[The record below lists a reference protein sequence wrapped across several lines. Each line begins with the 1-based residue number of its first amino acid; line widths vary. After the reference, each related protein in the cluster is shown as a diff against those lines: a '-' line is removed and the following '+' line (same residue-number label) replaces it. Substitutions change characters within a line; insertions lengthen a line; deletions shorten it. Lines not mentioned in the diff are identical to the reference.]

1 MVTEAASVIAPLA
14 VERRLELRVDAPSE
28 PMTLETDVGKVRHIL
43 LNLLSNAVKFT
54 DRGEVVLTARADNG
68 DVRFEVRDTG
78 IGIPPQHHERIFDP
92 FWQVENKASRRVA
105 GTGIGLSVARRLAR
119 LLGGDITV
127 TSRPGEGSTFT
138 ARVPRKMGEGRAPEP
153 AASGAVES

>member
-1 MVTEAASVIAPLA
+1 VA
-14 VERRLELRVDAPSE
+14 
-28 PMTLETDVGKVRHIL
+28 LETDVGKVRHIL

-54 DRGEVVLTARADNG
+54 DQGEILLTARVENG

-78 IGIPPQHHERIFDP
+78 IGIAPQYHERVFDP
-92 FWQVENKASRRVA
+92 FWQVENRASRRIA

-138 ARVPRKMGEGRAPEP
+138 ARLPRKMAAKPSPEP
-153 AASGAVES
+153 AVSGAVEA

>member
-1 MVTEAASVIAPLA
+1 
-14 VERRLELRVDAPSE
+14 
-28 PMTLETDVGKVRHIL
+28 VRHIL

-54 DRGEVVLTARADNG
+54 EIGEVILKVRIENG

-78 IGIPPQHHERIFDP
+78 IGIPPQYHERIFDP
-92 FWQVENKASRRVA
+92 FWQVENKASRRIP

-127 TSRPGEGSTFT
+127 ASHPGEGSTFT
-138 ARVPRKMGEGRAPEP
+138 AKVPRKMGEAPAGEP
-153 AASGAVES
+153 ATSGAHES

>member
-1 MVTEAASVIAPLA
+1 
-14 VERRLELRVDAPSE
+14 
-28 PMTLETDVGKVRHIL
+28 VRHIL

-54 DRGEVVLTARADNG
+54 DVGEVILKARLENG

-92 FWQVENKASRRVA
+92 FWQVENKASRRIP

-119 LLGGDITV
+119 LLGGDILV
-127 TSRPGEGSTFT
+127 ASQPGEGSTFT
-138 ARVPRKMGEGRAPEP
+138 ARVPRKLGEAPAAEA
-153 AASGAVES
+153 AASGARES